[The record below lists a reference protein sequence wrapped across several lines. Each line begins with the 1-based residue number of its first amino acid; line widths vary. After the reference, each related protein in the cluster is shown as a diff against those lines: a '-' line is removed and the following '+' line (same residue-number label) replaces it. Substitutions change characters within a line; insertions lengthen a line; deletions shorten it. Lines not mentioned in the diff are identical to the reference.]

1 MPDKPNSRRTF
12 IKVGILTGIAPLLP
26 ACASVPPE
34 PPVTPIP
41 TPTTAPVTNT
51 VRPASAPT
59 ATGTAKTEN
68 VIIIGAG
75 VSGLAAA
82 KYLKENGVNALV
94 LEGRNRIGGRIWTD
108 NALGAKLDLGA
119 AWIHGINQNPI
130 KLLADKN
137 NIVTLKTDFEA
148 LSLYDSNGQALASAQ
163 SEEIMTT
170 YRKVRNFMRQE
181 KQDADETRSLE
192 SAYQKAL
199 AEFAPSGVTLR
210 GVNWNVSSNIEMSL
224 AANLSELSLR
234 FWDEDEE
241 FGGDEVVFPGGYNQ
255 IVEKLAE
262 GIDLKLSHTVSKIEY
277 DQLGVKVVTDKGEFR
292 ANQILVTLPLGV
304 LKKGAVEFS
313 PALPPE
319 KQAAIQRLKMGLLN
333 KIVLKFPEVF
343 WSPKAYYFS
352 RLRENSGNTL
362 EFLNMYHYLKEPI
375 IVGLNCAAYARSLE
389 QLSKDEVV
397 TAAMTEL
404 RAIFGAKVPEPIA
417 TTVTKWNSD
426 PFAYG
431 SYSYVPVGASQR
443 DFNILA
449 ANIEGK
455 IFFAGEATLAAYR
468 GTVHGAFLSG
478 EREAKNILRA
488 LKK

>member
-1 MPDKPNSRRTF
+1 
-12 IKVGILTGIAPLLP
+12 
-26 ACASVPPE
+26 
-34 PPVTPIP
+34 
-41 TPTTAPVTNT
+41 
-51 VRPASAPT
+51 
-59 ATGTAKTEN
+59 
-68 VIIIGAG
+68 
-75 VSGLAAA
+75 
-82 KYLKENGVNALV
+82 
-94 LEGRNRIGGRIWTD
+94 
-108 NALGAKLDLGA
+108 
-119 AWIHGINQNPI
+119 
-130 KLLADKN
+130 
-137 NIVTLKTDFEA
+137 
-148 LSLYDSNGQALASAQ
+148 
-163 SEEIMTT
+163 
-170 YRKVRNFMRQE
+170 
-181 KQDADETRSLE
+181 
-192 SAYQKAL
+192 
-199 AEFAPSGVTLR
+199 
-210 GVNWNVSSNIEMSL
+210 
-224 AANLSELSLR
+224 
-234 FWDEDEE
+234 
-241 FGGDEVVFPGGYNQ
+241 
-255 IVEKLAE
+255 
-262 GIDLKLSHTVSKIEY
+262 
-277 DQLGVKVVTDKGEFR
+277 
-292 ANQILVTLPLGV
+292 LPLGV